1 METIFVY
8 LFKKII
14 AIL

>member
-1 METIFVY
+1 METIFVC